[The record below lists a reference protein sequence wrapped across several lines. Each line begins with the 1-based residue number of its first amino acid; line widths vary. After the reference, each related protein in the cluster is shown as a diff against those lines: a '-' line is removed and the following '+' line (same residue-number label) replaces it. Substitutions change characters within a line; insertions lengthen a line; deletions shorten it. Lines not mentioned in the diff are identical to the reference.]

1 MKTLL
6 AKLMIALLA
15 TALLSLVTVI
25 IITRINLRNGFVE
38 FLERQESRQL
48 NNLVP
53 VLAEIYQQND
63 GWTSLIANEQN
74 WYRLFDFSRSRGAG
88 SDTRLRRPGR
98 PPDRARAPPN
108 GDGSF
113 GRPPGPRPAGRANG
127 SRRAPDRLQIR
138 DRLFLLDKDRD
149 RIAGAFE
156 TETAA
161 ELLPIPVGGET
172 VGWIGLEPMGE
183 MLTPEAGIFL
193 SEQRRSGW
201 LSLLVAGMLAAVLAF
216 LLARHFSR
224 PISHLADTVRQLK
237 KGDYASRVEVD
248 SADEIGLLAEDVN
261 SLAATLEA
269 SEQTRRRWM
278 AEIAHEL
285 RTPIA
290 ILKGELEAL
299 RDGVRVHDAT
309 SLGSLGEEVDHLA
322 GLVDDLQML
331 ALSDTGALRFNL
343 QSVDLS
349 SLVCSELEVFRPR
362 FEDADMSI
370 EQRVEQGAVI
380 TGDLMRLRQLLR
392 NLLENSLRYTNSA
405 GQIELGLTINGGMI
419 ALWLDD
425 SAPGVEPEHLSR
437 LFERF
442 YRVEES
448 RNRAAGGSG
457 LGLAICSNI
466 VAGHGGTIS
475 AQHSRLGGVS
485 IRISLPIA
493 SSEARTLI

>member
-1 MKTLL
+1 
-6 AKLMIALLA
+6 
-15 TALLSLVTVI
+15 
-25 IITRINLRNGFVE
+25 
-38 FLERQESRQL
+38 
-48 NNLVP
+48 
-53 VLAEIYQQND
+53 
-63 GWTSLIANEQN
+63 
-74 WYRLFDFSRSRGAG
+74 
-88 SDTRLRRPGR
+88 
-98 PPDRARAPPN
+98 
-108 GDGSF
+108 
-113 GRPPGPRPAGRANG
+113 
-127 SRRAPDRLQIR
+127 
-138 DRLFLLDKDRD
+138 
-149 RIAGAFE
+149 
-156 TETAA
+156 
-161 ELLPIPVGGET
+161 
-172 VGWIGLEPMGE
+172 MGE
-183 MLTPEAGIFL
+183 LLTPEAAIFL

-201 LSLLVAGMLAAVLAF
+201 LSLLVASVLAAVLAF

-224 PISHLADTVRQLK
+224 PISRLGDTVRQLK
-237 KGDYASRVEVD
+237 KGDYASRAEVD
-248 SADEIGLLAEDVN
+248 STDEIGLLAEDVN
-261 SLAATLEA
+261 SLATTLEA

-299 RDGVRVHDAT
+299 RDGIRDHDAA

-362 FEDADMSI
+362 LEDANIAI
-370 EQRVEQGAVI
+370 ELRVEQGAVI

-392 NLLENSLRYTNSA
+392 NLLENSLRYTNPS
-405 GQIELGLTINGGMI
+405 GQIELGLKSNKGMV
-419 ALWLDD
+419 AMWLDD
-425 SAPGVEPEHLSR
+425 SAPGVEPDLLSR
-437 LFERF
+437 LFDRF

-457 LGLAICSNI
+457 LGLAICNNI
-466 VAGHGGTIS
+466 IAGHGGTIS

-493 SSEARTLI
+493 SSEA